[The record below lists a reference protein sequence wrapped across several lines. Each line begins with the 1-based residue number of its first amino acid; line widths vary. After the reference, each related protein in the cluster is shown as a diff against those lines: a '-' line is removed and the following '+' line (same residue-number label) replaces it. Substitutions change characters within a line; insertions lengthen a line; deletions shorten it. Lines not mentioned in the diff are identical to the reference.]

1 MRRGGWTAA
10 FPAVGSTN
18 DKNIFNTI
26 EIKFIRLKIS
36 IIQINALIVNR
47 KLKAINT
54 NFNGVV
60 QNSGR

>member
-10 FPAVGSTN
+10 FPTVWSPN
-18 DKNIFNTI
+18 YKNIFNAIVIQFT
-26 EIKFIRLKIS
+26 RLKIR
-36 IIQINALIVNR
+36 IIHTKALIINR

>member
-1 MRRGGWTAA
+1 MRRGALAEA
-10 FPAVGSTN
+10 FHAVWSTN
-18 DKNIFNTI
+18 HKNIFNAF

-36 IIQINALIVNR
+36 IIQIEGLIVNR

>member
-1 MRRGGWTAA
+1 MKRGALAEA
-10 FPAVGSTN
+10 FPAVESTN
-18 DKNIFNTI
+18 DKNIFNAI

-36 IIQINALIVNR
+36 IIQIKGLIVNR
-47 KLKAINT
+47 KLRAINT